1 MNTSILILALISGL
15 VIFVITLTAVA
26 SEDSRKSTIRF
37 SSEGFISS
45 LAKRIAGGTK
55 LSKLDEELKAIGGL
69 SLLGLRLENGL
80 DFMVFKIVLTASVLI
95 LCLLL
100 SSISSQ
106 YPLALI
112 SLMMGWYFP
121 SLVLKRKLRQ
131 RKERVLQELP
141 GIIDMLAIAVEAG
154 LTFDRAVKFV
164 VENAQG
170 IVRNLF
176 SQALVEVQ
184 AGEGKR
190 QAFQKAGR
198 RSLAEEMRLAMRIV
212 FQAEEQGNP
221 IKDVLLEL
229 AEAIREKEKHRI
241 QEKAN
246 RLGNTLLIPIMV
258 FMVPPVL
265 VIYLL
270 PALLNLRYLY

>member
-1 MNTSILILALISGL
+1 MNTSILILSLISGV
-15 VIFVITLTAVA
+15 VIFSMILAVTAKESDHKHIVQLD
-26 SEDSRKSTIRF
+26 E
-37 SSEGFISS
+37 EGFARR
-45 LAKRIAGGTK
+45 LAKRVTRPER

-69 SLLGLRLENGL
+69 SLPLLRIENGL
-80 DFMVFKIVLTASVLI
+80 DFMVLRIELAAILFVL
-95 LCLLL
+95 LLL
-100 SSISSQ
+100 SSSISNQ
-106 YPLALI
+106 YLLAPI
-112 SLMMGWYFP
+112 ASAIGWYFP
-121 SLVLKRKLRQ
+121 TLMLKRKLRQ
-131 RKERVLQELP
+131 RKEQVLRELP
-141 GIIDMLAIAVEAG
+141 GIIDMLAVAMEAG

-184 AGEGKR
+184 AGGEKR
-190 QAFQKAGR
+190 KAFQQAASRG
-198 RSLAEEMRLAMRIV
+198 LVDEMRLAMRIV

-229 AEAIREKEKHRI
+229 AETIREREKHRI

-246 RLGNTLLIPIMV
+246 RLGNTLLIPIMI